1 LVTTFPWST
10 MLAVALGASLGAVL
24 RWAAGVWMNS
34 VWQGFPLG
42 TLAVNCA
49 GGFMIG
55 VALISFERWPSE
67 LPRAFVITGFLG
79 GLTTF
84 SAFSGESLHLL
95 QRGHL
100 VMAVL
105 HAAAHVFG
113 SLACVAAG
121 YALARLILRA

>member
-1 LVTTFPWST
+1 
-10 MLAVALGASLGAVL
+10 MLAVAMGAAIGAVL
-24 RWAAGVWMNS
+24 RWAAGVWMNP

-42 TLAVNCA
+42 TLVVNCA

-55 VALISFERWPSE
+55 IALISFQRWPAE

-84 SAFSGESLHLL
+84 SAFSGESLQLL
-95 QRGHL
+95 QRGQL
-100 VMAVL
+100 VMAVV
-105 HAAAHVFG
+105 HAAAHVVG

-121 YALARLILRA
+121 FALARLVLRA

>member
-1 LVTTFPWST
+1 
-10 MLAVALGASLGAVL
+10 MLAVALGAAVGAVL
-24 RWAAGVWMNS
+24 RWAAGVWLYPL
-34 VWQGFPLG
+34 WQGFPLG
-42 TLAVNCA
+42 TLLVNCA

-55 VALISFERWPSE
+55 LALMWFEHWPAE

-84 SAFSGESLHLL
+84 SAFSGESLYLL
-95 QRGHL
+95 QRGQAL
-100 VMAVL
+100 LALL

-121 YALARLILRA
+121 FGLARLLVRA

>member
-1 LVTTFPWST
+1 MF
-10 MLAVALGASLGAVL
+10 AVALGAALGALL
-24 RWAAGVWMNS
+24 RWAAGAWMNS
-34 VWQGFPLG
+34 AWHGFPLG

-95 QRGHL
+95 QRDQW

-113 SLACVAAG
+113 SLACVAVG
-121 YALARLILRA
+121 YALARSILRA

>member
-1 LVTTFPWST
+1 
-10 MLAVALGASLGAVL
+10 MLAVALGAAVGAVL
-24 RWAAGVWMNS
+24 RWAAGVWMNA
-34 VWQGFPLG
+34 VWYGFPLG

-55 VALISFERWPSE
+55 LALIGFERWPSE

-95 QRGHL
+95 QRGQL
-100 VMAVL
+100 VMAVW
-105 HAAAHVFG
+105 HASAHVFG

-121 YALARLILRA
+121 FALARLILRA

>member
-1 LVTTFPWST
+1 
-10 MLAVALGASLGAVL
+10 MLAVALGASIGAVL
-24 RWAAGVWMNS
+24 RWAAGLWMNA
-34 VWQGFPLG
+34 WWPGFPLG

-49 GGFMIG
+49 GGLMIG
-55 VALISFERWPSE
+55 AALIGFERWPAE
-67 LPRAFVITGFLG
+67 VPRAFVITGFLG

-95 QRGHL
+95 QRGEPA
-100 VMAVL
+100 MAVL

-121 YALARLILRA
+121 FSLARWMLRA

>member
-1 LVTTFPWST
+1 MIATYPWST
-10 MLAVALGASLGAVL
+10 MVAVALGAALGAVL
-24 RWAAGVWMNS
+24 RWAAGAWMNS
-34 VWQGFPLG
+34 AWYGFPLG

-95 QRGHL
+95 QRGQL

-105 HAAAHVFG
+105 HAAAHVLG
-113 SLACVAAG
+113 SLACVAVG
-121 YALARLILRA
+121 YALARSILRA